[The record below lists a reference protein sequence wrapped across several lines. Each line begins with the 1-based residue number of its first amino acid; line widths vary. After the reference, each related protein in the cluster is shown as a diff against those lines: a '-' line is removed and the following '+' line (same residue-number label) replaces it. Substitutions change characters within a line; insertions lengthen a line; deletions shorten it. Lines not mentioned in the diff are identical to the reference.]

1 MSPLMYFLWK
11 ARVLGFS
18 FEGKDKY
25 FEILGGFGNVEKLE
39 VPKS

>member
-1 MSPLMYFLWK
+1 MYFLWK

-18 FEGKDKY
+18 FERIDKY
-25 FEILGGFGNVEKLE
+25 FEILGGFGNVEKFE